1 MNIFS
6 YEFMQRAFIV
16 GIALAIIIPLIGLVM
31 VLKKSSMIG
40 DTLAHTSLAGV
51 AAGLLIGFNPIVG
64 AIVACVIAVFA
75 IEAIQKKLPKNRD
88 LGMAVVLTIGISVAG
103 LLSAHIPSGMN
114 FNSFLFGSISLVG
127 QNDLFIIVSIA
138 AVILLVFLAIVK
150 DLYLITLDERLAK
163 LSGVKVS
170 FINFIFTLLTA
181 ITVGIAA
188 KTVGAL
194 IVSSL
199 MILPAA
205 CAMQFEKGFFSTLL
219 LSVGFGFIYT
229 VAGLFVAF
237 YANQRAGATIVL
249 IGAIIFVIVVIIKW
263 LINKVRIRKL
273 GKSNE

>member
-1 MNIFS
+1 
-6 YEFMQRAFIV
+6 MQRAFIV
-16 GIALAIIIPLIGLVM
+16 GIALAIIIPLIGLIM
-31 VLKKSSMIG
+31 VLKRSSMIG

-51 AAGLLIGFNPIVG
+51 ASGLLIGFNPIVG
-64 AIVACVIAVFA
+64 AIVACVVAVFA
-75 IEAIQKKLPKNRD
+75 IEAIQKKLPKNKD

-103 LLSAHIPSGMN
+103 LLSTHIPSGMN

-127 QNDLFIIVSIA
+127 TNDLILIVSIA
-138 AVILLVFLAIVK
+138 VVILLVFLTIVK

-170 FINFIFTLLTA
+170 IINFVFALLTA

-205 CAMQFEKGFFSTLL
+205 CAMQFEKGFFATLM
-219 LSVGFGFIYT
+219 LSVGFGLVYT
-229 VAGLFVAF
+229 IIGLFVAF

-249 IGAIIFVIVVIIKW
+249 IGAIIFVLIVLIKW
-263 LINKVRIRKL
+263 LINKIRFRRL
-273 GKSNE
+273 RKSNE